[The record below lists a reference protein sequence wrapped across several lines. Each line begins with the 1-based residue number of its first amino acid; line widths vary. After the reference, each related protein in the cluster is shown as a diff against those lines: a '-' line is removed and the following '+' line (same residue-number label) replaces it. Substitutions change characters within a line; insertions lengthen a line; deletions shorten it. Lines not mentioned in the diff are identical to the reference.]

1 VTVKAFLAFAMLFNN
16 GAALQ
21 VAELDE
27 PWAQGVRT
35 RTRSG
40 LFDHITT
47 ETNR

>member
-1 VTVKAFLAFAMLFNN
+1 MAFLPFGMPLNN